1 MLTPTLHGILDG
13 GSRLSTIG
21 DSPLTVPLRYCQR
34 NKTYF
39 VFNGCMRSSPLHR
52 TSHSC
57 RHPEISH
64 YTHAWL
70 PSLTNSL
77 DFLNKP
83 PTCNLASLDASI
95 SHSHRR
101 VFIRH
106 IERVLQQP
114 YIRRLQRLE
123 SLVQLVHQH
132 IYTPRAPYC
141 KDGKQQLTP
150 LISPSDNPLEAL
162 FTPLP
167 HASTTTAN
175 LVPVPVSQPQMLNR
189 SSTICSIPRSW
200 SI

>member
-1 MLTPTLHGILDG
+1 M
-13 GSRLSTIG
+13 
-21 DSPLTVPLRYCQR
+21 SPSQNSY
-34 NKTYF
+34 
-39 VFNGCMRSSPLHR
+39 
-52 TSHSC
+52 
-57 RHPEISH
+57 

-70 PSLTNSL
+70 PSLANPL
-77 DFLNKP
+77 DFLDKP
-83 PTCNLASLDASI
+83 LTCNLASLDASI

-123 SLVQLVHQH
+123 SLVQPVYQH
-132 IYTPRAPYC
+132 ILPPRAPYC
-141 KDGKQQLTP
+141 KDEKQQLTP

-162 FTPLP
+162 FTPFP
-167 HASTTTAN
+167 QASTTTAN
-175 LVPVPVSQPQMLNR
+175 LVPVPVSQPQILNR